1 MKYEFMDKAKENLA
15 AAEICFENRLY
26 NASANRAYY
35 AAFHSAISALAGRGI
50 KREKLNHKWVQ
61 AEFNSQLISRRKVY
75 SGKLKPY
82 LMKMQ
87 TVRNEADYDSQ
98 KISKKVARRQLS
110 RAREILNMIRKE
122 LGT

>member
-1 MKYEFMDKAKENLA
+1 MKYEFMDKARENLA
-15 AAEICFENRLY
+15 AAEICFENDLF

-35 AAFHSAISALAGRGI
+35 AAFQAAVSALADRGI
-50 KREKLNHKWVQ
+50 KKEKLNHQWVQ
-61 AEFNSQLISRRKVY
+61 AEFNSKLISRRKVY
-75 SGKLKPY
+75 SGKVKPY

-110 RAREILNMIRKE
+110 RAREMLNMIRKE